1 MSTTRL
7 IVFGRQG
14 AGKGTQCV
22 RLGEHYGIPHI
33 STGDML
39 REAVAAGT
47 ELGLK
52 AKSLMD
58 AGHLVP
64 DDVMEGIVVERL
76 AQDDARAGWL
86 LDGYPRTLGQVE
98 AMRRNLGEDFVDLAV
113 NLDVPVDVVT
123 ERMLARGRDDDTEE
137 AIRRRLDLYEE
148 QTAPVLGWFAER
160 DRLVEVD
167 GVGTEDEVFERLVKV
182 IDDALADAA
191 GGG

>member
-1 MSTTRL
+1 LSTTRL

-22 RLGEHYGIPHI
+22 RLAGHYGIPHI

-39 REAVAAGT
+39 REAVADRT
-47 ELGLK
+47 ELGLRAK
-52 AKSLMD
+52 ALMD
-58 AGHLVP
+58 VGDLVP

-76 AQDDARAGWL
+76 AKPDAAPGWL

-98 AMRRNLGEDFVDLAV
+98 AMVRNLGSDFVDLAV

-123 ERMLARGRDDDTEE
+123 QRMVSRGREDDTEE
-137 AIRRRLDLYEE
+137 GIRRRLELYEQ
-148 QTAPVLGWFAER
+148 QTAPVLSWF
-160 DRLVEVD
+160 DDGGQLVEVD

-182 IDDALADAA
+182 IDAVLGD
-191 GGG
+191 

>member
-1 MSTTRL
+1 MTTRL

-22 RLGEHYGIPHI
+22 RLADHYGIPHI

-39 REAVAAGT
+39 RGAVAEGT
-47 ELGLK
+47 ELGLR
-52 AKSLMD
+52 AKGLMD
-58 AGHLVP
+58 AGDLVP

-76 AQDDARAGWL
+76 AKPDAEPGWL

-98 AMRRNLGEDFVDLAV
+98 AMQRNLGEAFVDLAV

-123 ERMLARGRDDDTEE
+123 ERMVARGREDDTED
-137 AIRRRLDLYEE
+137 AIRRRLELYEE
-148 QTAPVLGWFAER
+148 QTAPLLSWFGER

-167 GVGTEDEVFERLVKV
+167 GVGSEDEVFERLVKV
-182 IDDALADAA
+182 VDAA
-191 GGG
+191 LED

>member
-1 MSTTRL
+1 VTTRL
-7 IVFGRQG
+7 FVFGRQG

-22 RLGEHYGIPHI
+22 RLADHYGIPHI

-39 REAVAAGT
+39 RGAVAEGT

-52 AKSLMD
+52 AKVLMD
-58 AGHLVP
+58 AGDLVP

-76 AQDDARAGWL
+76 AKPDAQDGWL

-98 AMRRNLGEDFVDLAV
+98 AMQRNLGGEFVDLAV

-123 ERMLARGRDDDTEE
+123 ERMVSRGREDDTEE
-137 AIRRRLDLYEE
+137 AIRRRLELYEE
-148 QTAPVLGWFAER
+148 QTAPVLAFFEPR
-160 DRLVEVD
+160 DQLVTVD

-182 IDDALADAA
+182 IDAALER
-191 GGG
+191 